1 MLAQTIV
8 NVTHMKNL
16 HTPYNLRSQDVSNNK
31 PSIPTTKNVT
41 IMSKQA
47 PLTGK
52 RKRTPSTSYTDTTIN
67 PFSYTPDQLFQFS
80 IAGLSAND
88 EDPTADVRDFPH
100 RPLPKATSATSSPP
114 PELDANSDESVVE
127 QDFESDD
134 DDKYVKKTKA
144 RKPHPQQVHLN
155 ILIHSTRQFLSQGE
169 IEKAARS
176 FALLLQLRPRL
187 QQPIDVRKYNLW
199 AVGAEIIMRE
209 GETQG
214 NQSEQGDGGFVI
226 PRRWGSAA
234 SIKKLRAYFE
244 SLVQQYPYD
253 YRYPNKVSAVN
264 FYIAQF
270 SCELYNAYVEGTAAL
285 EKVDAGMDDLVVEGN
300 EYARKEEIQ
309 KLTVAV
315 VEDLARRMD
324 MVMREEPFLMRND
337 YLRLRAMV
345 SLYLA
350 DLGEGEARQME
361 MEAARDRLRM
371 IVRNG
376 GKLDAATAKLLE
388 GNEDEDVASHLYAS
402 LPIRGMS

>member
-1 MLAQTIV
+1 
-8 NVTHMKNL
+8 
-16 HTPYNLRSQDVSNNK
+16 
-31 PSIPTTKNVT
+31 
-41 IMSKQA
+41 MSHQA
-47 PLTGK
+47 ALTGK
-52 RKRTPSTSYTDTTIN
+52 RKRTSSTSYTDTTIN

-80 IAGLSAND
+80 VAGLSAND
-88 EDPTADVRDFPH
+88 EDPTADVKDFPH
-100 RPLPKATSATSSPP
+100 RPLPRATSSPP
-114 PELDANSDESVVE
+114 PEIDAASDESVVE
-127 QDFESDD
+127 QDLESGDD
-134 DDKYVKKTKA
+134 EEYVKKKTKP

-169 IEKAARS
+169 IEKAARA
-176 FALLLQLRPRL
+176 FALILQLRPRL

-209 GETQG
+209 GETRGVQ
-214 NQSEQGDGGFVI
+214 NQQEDEGFVM

-253 YRYPNKVSAVN
+253 YRYPDKVSAVD
-264 FYIAQF
+264 FHIAQF
-270 SCELYNAYVEGTAAL
+270 SCELYHAYVEGTAAL

-324 MVMREEPFLMRND
+324 LVMREEPFLTRND
-337 YLRLRAMV
+337 YLRLRATV

-350 DLGEGEARQME
+350 DLVEDEARQME

-376 GKLDAATAKLLE
+376 GNLDAVTAKLLE
-388 GNEDEDVASHLYAS
+388 GSEDEDAGSHLYAS
-402 LPIRGMS
+402 LPIRGTS

>member
-1 MLAQTIV
+1 
-8 NVTHMKNL
+8 
-16 HTPYNLRSQDVSNNK
+16 
-31 PSIPTTKNVT
+31 
-41 IMSKQA
+41 MSSQA

-52 RKRTPSTSYTDTTIN
+52 RKRTRSTSYTDTTIN

-80 IAGLSAND
+80 VAGLSAND
-88 EDPTADVRDFPH
+88 EDPTADVKDFPH
-100 RPLPKATSATSSPP
+100 RPLPRATSSPP
-114 PELDANSDESVVE
+114 PELDVDSDASVVE
-127 QDFESDD
+127 QDLESDD
-134 DDKYVKKTKA
+134 DEEYVKKTKQ

-155 ILIHSTRQFLSQGE
+155 ILIHSTRQFLSQGA
-169 IEKAARS
+169 IEKAARA
-176 FALLLQLRPRL
+176 FALILQLRPRR

-209 GETQG
+209 GETR
-214 NQSEQGDGGFVI
+214 GDQQHEGDEGFVI

-244 SLVQQYPYD
+244 SLAMQYPYD
-253 YRYPNKVSAVN
+253 YRYPDKVSAVDFN
-264 FYIAQF
+264 IAQF
-270 SCELYNAYVEGTAAL
+270 SCELYNAYVEGTVAL
-285 EKVDAGMDDLVVEGN
+285 EKVDAAMDDLVVEGN

-315 VEDLARRMD
+315 VKDLARRMD
-324 MVMREEPFLMRND
+324 LVMREEPFLTRND

-350 DLGEGEARQME
+350 DLGEHEAREME

-376 GKLDAATAKLLE
+376 GQLDAVTAKLLE
-388 GNEDEDVASHLYAS
+388 GSEDGDVGSHLYAS